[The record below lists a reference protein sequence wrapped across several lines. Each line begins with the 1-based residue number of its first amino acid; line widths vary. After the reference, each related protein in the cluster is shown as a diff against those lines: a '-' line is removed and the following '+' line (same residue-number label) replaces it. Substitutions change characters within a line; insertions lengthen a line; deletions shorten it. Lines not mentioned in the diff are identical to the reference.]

1 MLCSVLEL
9 IFGKMIPSSV
19 FPEFPIQ
26 QYFPL
31 HLLSGSFYLSTE
43 KSYYWTTTIKWKFCS
58 CLLLNFTCFSMVFLL
73 FLRSWTWIP
82 MFAKFVRDP
91 LLSESLTTLNFPW
104 FEGILA
110 VFINWL
116 VMTRETDQEASDQK
130 LKITFIWAL
139 RDFVYKL
146 SLWGR
151 EGYKLTKFLTL
162 FHETREN
169 TKLQFIRFSWLNLM
183 IFKFFSI
190 IQI

>member
-1 MLCSVLEL
+1 MFWNPQDEQIPKLSLEFQFDQDFIEKRRKHPVDFLMISTVLSE
-9 IFGKMIPSSV
+9 
-19 FPEFPIQ
+19 
-26 QYFPL
+26 
-31 HLLSGSFYLSTE
+31 
-43 KSYYWTTTIKWKFCS
+43 SYVLVTS
-58 CLLLNFTCFSMVFLL
+58 LLLNFTCFSMVFLL